1 MGDTGHQPPE
11 SGELFRLDQ
20 RVLGFPQIAQRRF
33 GRILCFT
40 HLLFVALTLA
50 DIHRNGDD
58 VLDLAV
64 GIQQR
69 KLVHQPLAQIAGR
82 IQILFF
88 VKSELSA

>member
-1 MGDTGHQPPE
+1 MSNTRHQPSK
-11 SGELFRLDQ
+11 SGELFCFDQ

-50 DIHRNGDD
+50 DIHGNGDD

-64 GIQQR
+64 GIEQR
-69 KLVHQPLAQIAGR
+69 KLVHQPLPQIAGR
-82 IQILFF
+82 IQILLF
-88 VKSELSA
+88 VESEFSA